1 MAKEKLFVEFPPV
14 SSQQWDEAI
23 KESLKGV
30 DISKIIWKTDEG
42 FDVKPFYTKID
53 LEGLTDLTYCPNV
66 YPYLR
71 SYNDKKLSWQVI
83 QNIDEIDIKTANEIA
98 IKSTSNG
105 ADAIEFDIP
114 DIDKKDDLTVLLNNF
129 DIANHSVHFGSSYS
143 YSILAQ
149 VIKEWANENN
159 LDLNLLKGSFNF
171 DFFAYYLLNGNYYNS
186 YKDNVNE
193 LVTLFNFLSNWN
205 SDFKIINI
213 NGDVYHNAGA
223 NAVQEL
229 AFSLAQMVNYL
240 DILTDNGISIDQA
253 VKKIRLTLGLGS
265 TYFIEIAKLRA
276 ARLLISKIFTAYGLP
291 KDKTKISIHSKTG
304 FFNKTAYDVYN
315 NMLRNTVETMSA
327 IIGGADEIT
336 ILPHDI
342 TLQKSND
349 FSRRIAKNVQ
359 LILRDEAHF
368 DNVIDPA
375 GGSYLI
381 ENLTKSIAQHAWDL
395 FLQIEDLGGFRT
407 AMENSWI
414 KNEIEKSAEN
424 KLNALIKRK
433 FTVIG
438 INNYPNMNETI
449 SAELH
454 KPLINKAKNDNALKI
469 FRVVEPFENLRYRTE
484 QHTLNGNKKPL
495 VYLLPFGDLAMR
507 NARVNFSRNFFG
519 VAGYEI
525 MDADAYDNYEN
536 MLNQLSKHNPD
547 IIVLCSSDIEYGT
560 LGINIAKSIRKNYPE
575 KILVVA
581 GNPTESLE
589 LLKDNGV
596 NEFIHVKSNILE
608 TLENFHKVLNIK

>member
-1 MAKEKLFVEFPPV
+1 MAKNKLFAEFPPV
-14 SSQQWDEAI
+14 SPQQWEEAI
-23 KESLKGV
+23 KDSLKGV
-30 DISKIIWKTDEG
+30 DISKIFWRTDEG

-53 LEGLTDLTYCPNV
+53 LEGLIDLTYYPNV

-71 SYNDKKLSWQVI
+71 GYNDKKLLWQVV
-83 QNIDEIDIKTANEIA
+83 QNIDEIDLKTANEIA

-105 ADAIEFDIP
+105 ADAVEFNIP
-114 DIDKKDDLTVLLNNF
+114 NIDNKDDLSILFNNL
-129 DIANHSVHFGSSYS
+129 DLANHSVHFSSSYS

-149 VIKEWANENN
+149 IIKEWATENN
-159 LDLNLLKGSFNF
+159 FDLNLLKGSFNF
-171 DFFAYYLLNGNYYNS
+171 DFFAYYLLNGSYYNS
-186 YKDNVNE
+186 FDDNVNE
-193 LVTLFNFLSNWN
+193 LTTLFNFLSNWN
-205 SDFKIINI
+205 PNFQIINI
-213 NGDVYHNAGA
+213 NGDIYHNAGA

-253 VKKIRLTLGLGS
+253 IKRIRLTLGLGS

-276 ARLLISKIFTAYGLP
+276 ARLLISKVLTAYELS
-291 KDKTKISIHSKTG
+291 KDKTKICIHSKTG
-304 FFNKTAYDVYN
+304 IFNKTAYDVYN
-315 NMLRNTVETMSA
+315 NMLRNTVEAMSA

-342 TLQKSND
+342 TLHKSND
-349 FSRRIAKNVQ
+349 FSRRIARNVQ

-395 FLQIEDLGGFRT
+395 FCQIEDMGGFK
-407 AMENSWI
+407 AVMENSWI

-424 KLNALIKRK
+424 KLNAILKRK
-433 FTVIG
+433 STVIG

-454 KPLINKAKNDNALKI
+454 KPLINKPKNDNALKI
-469 FRVVEPFENLRYRTE
+469 FRVAEPFENLRYRTE
-484 QHTLNGNKKPL
+484 MHVNNGNKKPL

-525 MDADAYDNYEN
+525 MDAEVYNNDE
-536 MLNQLSKHNPD
+536 MMIKLISEHNPD
-547 IIVLCSSDIEYGT
+547 IIVLCSSDAEYGS
-560 LGINIAKSIRKNYPE
+560 LGINIAKTIKENYPN
-575 KILVVA
+575 KIIVVA
-581 GNPTESLE
+581 GNPTEIIE

-608 TLENFHKVLNIK
+608 TLENFHKILNIK